1 MNNDDLVDL
10 IRDISDRIYCIDE
23 LVNPLISSAFELR
36 LEGILNEP
44 NRDAELHPYWRSAD
58 NALEWMNAHYNQ
70 VSGVLFAMMLILQQT
85 ADMVDRAEVEAMGCT
100 KKEAAIC

>member
-1 MNNDDLVDL
+1 MNNDDLADL
-10 IRDISDRIYCIDE
+10 IQDISDRIYCIDE

-36 LEGILNEP
+36 LDGILNGP
-44 NRDAELHPYWRSAD
+44 NRHSELRPYWINAD

-85 ADMVDRAEVEAMGCT
+85 AEMVDRAEVEALSYR
-100 KKEAAIC
+100 KE